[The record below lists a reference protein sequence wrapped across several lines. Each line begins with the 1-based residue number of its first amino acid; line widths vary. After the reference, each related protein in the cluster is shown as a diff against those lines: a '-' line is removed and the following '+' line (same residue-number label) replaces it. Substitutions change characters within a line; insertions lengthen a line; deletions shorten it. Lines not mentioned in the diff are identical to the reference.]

1 MMWRKWLLLAGLAA
15 TFGGIALRMQKS
27 SSAESQPHEHAADG
41 GMAGMKHGMATG
53 DGTPGI
59 VNGLELKLLSTPAAG
74 DASPITFKIM
84 NGATT
89 ITGFSETHTKLLH
102 FIAVNKDLSGY
113 QHIHP
118 TLAPDGTWS
127 TTAKLTP
134 GTWRFIADSLP
145 VIPGSMSMQMT
156 LATDAVIPGEATA
169 APPLVLGRTTSV
181 DGYSVTA
188 SGEIGV
194 GHAHNFTLSIAKDG
208 KPVTDV
214 GEYLGAYGHLVA
226 LDTKTL
232 TYTHLHP
239 GREAAPGVLAGPD
252 VVFQAQLPKA
262 SIYKL
267 FFEFN
272 AGGSVHKAELAL
284 DIYE

>member
-1 MMWRKWLLLAGLAA
+1 MWRKWLLLVGLAA
-15 TFGGIALRMQKS
+15 TFGGIALRFQK
-27 SSAESQPHEHAADG
+27 SSAESQPHEHTADG
-41 GMAGMKHGMATG
+41 GMAGMTHGMATG
-53 DGTPGI
+53 DGTPGM
-59 VNGLELKLLSTPAAG
+59 VNGLEMKLLAAPAAG

-84 NGATT
+84 NGATA
-89 ITGFSETHTKLLH
+89 ITGFTETHTKLLH
-102 FIAVNKDLSGY
+102 FIAVKKDLTGY

-145 VIPGSMSMQMT
+145 IIPGSMSMQMT
-156 LATDAVIPGEATA
+156 LAAEAVIPGEAPV
-169 APPLVLGRTTSV
+169 APPLVLEKTTTV
-181 DGYSVTA
+181 DGYTVTA

-208 KPVTDV
+208 KPVTDLAD
-214 GEYLGAYGHLVA
+214 YLGAYGHLVA
-226 LDTKTL
+226 LDTKSL
-232 TYTHLHP
+232 GYTHLHA
-239 GREAAPGVLAGPD
+239 GREVTPGVLIGPD
-252 VVFQAQLPKA
+252 VVFQAQLPKD
-262 SIYKL
+262 SVYKL

-272 AGGSVHKAELAL
+272 AGGSIHKAELAL

>member
-1 MMWRKWLLLAGLAA
+1 MLIGLAA
-15 TFGGIALRMQKS
+15 TFGGIALRFQK
-27 SSAESQPHEHAADG
+27 SSAESQPHVHTADD
-41 GMAGMKHGMATG
+41 GMAGMNHGMATG

-59 VNGLELKLLSTPAAG
+59 VNGLELKLMAAPVAG

-84 NGATT
+84 NGATA
-89 ITGFSETHTKLLH
+89 ITEFSETHTKLLH
-102 FIAVNKDLSGY
+102 FIAVKKDLSGY

-118 TLAPDGTWS
+118 TLASDGTWS

-145 VIPGSMSMQMT
+145 VIPGSMSVQMT
-156 LATDAVIPGEATA
+156 LAVEAVIPGEATA
-169 APPLVLGRTTSV
+169 APPLVLGRPTSV
-181 DGYSVTA
+181 DGYTVTA
-188 SGEIGV
+188 TGEIGV

-208 KPVTDV
+208 RPVTDV

-226 LDTKTL
+226 IDAKSLG
-232 TYTHLHP
+232 YTHLHA
-239 GREAAPGVLAGPD
+239 GREVTAGVLVGPD
-252 VVFQAQLPKA
+252 VVFQAQLPKDGV
-262 SIYKL
+262 YKL

-272 AGGSVHKAELAL
+272 AGGSIHKAELAL

>member
-1 MMWRKWLLLAGLAA
+1 MWRKWLLLVGLAA
-15 TFGGIALRMQKS
+15 TFGGIALRFQK
-27 SSAESQPHEHAADG
+27 SSAESQPHEHTADA
-41 GMAGMKHGMATG
+41 GMAGMNHGMATG
-53 DGTPGI
+53 DGTPGM
-59 VNGLELKLLSTPAAG
+59 VNGLELKLLAAPVAG

-84 NGATT
+84 NGATA

-145 VIPGSMSMQMT
+145 IIPGTMSMQMT
-156 LATDAVIPGEATA
+156 LATEVVILGEAA
-169 APPLVLGRTTSV
+169 PAPPLVLGRTTSV
-181 DGYSVTA
+181 DGYTVTA
-188 SGEIGV
+188 IGDIGV
-194 GHAHNFTLSIAKDG
+194 GHAHNFTVSVSKAG
-208 KPVTDV
+208 KPVTDL

-239 GREAAPGVLAGPD
+239 GRDATPGVLVGPD
-252 VVFQAQLPKA
+252 VVFQAQLPKDGV
-262 SIYKL
+262 YKL

-272 AGGSVHKAELAL
+272 AGGSIHKAELAL